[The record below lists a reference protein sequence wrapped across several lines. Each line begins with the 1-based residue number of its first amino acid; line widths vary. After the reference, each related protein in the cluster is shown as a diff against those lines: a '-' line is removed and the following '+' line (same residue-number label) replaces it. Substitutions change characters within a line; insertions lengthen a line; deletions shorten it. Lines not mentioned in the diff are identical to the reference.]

1 MRFSEKWL
9 REWVNPAV
17 DTATLGHQ
25 VTMAGLEVDSIE
37 PAAPE
42 FSGVVVAKVISK
54 EKHPDADKLSICM
67 VDAGQ
72 EEPLQIVCGASN
84 VAAGLKVPAALVGA
98 KLPGNFKIKKGK
110 LRGVA
115 SFGMLC
121 SAVEIGMAESAD
133 GLMIL
138 PEDAPIGQDVRE
150 YFDLDDACIEVDL
163 TPNRSDC
170 LGLRGIARE
179 VAVLNNT
186 TVTELEIP
194 TVAATSDESFP
205 VEVSA
210 ADMCPRY
217 VGRVIK
223 GINPKAE
230 TPLWL
235 AERLRRSNIR
245 TINPVVD
252 VTNYVMLEL
261 GQPMHGFD
269 LAKLSGGIKIR
280 LAEQDEVL
288 MLLDGKEIK
297 LNSDTLVIAD
307 HGRALAVAGVMGGE
321 DSGVTDETQDIL
333 LESAFF
339 APTTIAGKARGYGL
353 HTDSSHRFERGV
365 DPELQVMAIERATQ
379 LVLDIC
385 GGVAG
390 PVNEVASEA
399 NLPKPQAIKLR
410 SDRIKRVLGVAVEG
424 AEVERILTTLG
435 LSCSAIEGGWQV
447 TAPSF
452 RFDINIEVDLIE
464 EIGRIFGYD
473 NLPTTRPSPD
483 MVMQPQTELKLPIYQ
498 LRRILVQRGYQEAIT
513 YSFVDPKVQQVL
525 TPELPGV
532 ELANPISSDMS
543 VMRTTLWSG
552 LVQALSYN
560 ANRQQ
565 DRIRLFETG
574 RRFVQMDDELAQ
586 EPVIAGLIYGEVDPE
601 QWAESGRKVDFYDA
615 KGDVEALLRAGGI
628 EDARFE
634 VGENPALHPGQSAM
648 IMRAGEAIGWLGKVS
663 PVVAKKLD
671 IPSNVYL
678 YELSLEALTEARLP
692 AFKALSKFPSIRRDI
707 AIIVNED
714 ISLQSVQDCIKTAA
728 PVILKELKLFD
739 IYTGKGIDSGKKSLA
754 IALNLQ
760 DDSKTLT
767 DDDVD
772 NAVTLILNALSGE
785 LNAKLRE

>member
-17 DTATLGHQ
+17 NTATLGHQ
-25 VTMAGLEVDSIE
+25 VTMAGLEVDSIV
-37 PAAPE
+37 PAALE

-54 EKHPDADKLSICM
+54 EKHPDADKLSVCM
-67 VDAGQ
+67 VDVGQ
-72 EEPLQIVCGASN
+72 DEPLQIVCGASN
-84 VAAGLKVPAALVGA
+84 VAAGLKVPAALIGA
-98 KLPGNFKIKKGK
+98 KLPGDFKIKKGK
-110 LRGVA
+110 LRGVH

-121 SAVEIGMAESAD
+121 SAVEIGMADTSD

-138 PEDAPIGQDVRE
+138 PDDAPIGQDIRE

-170 LGLRGIARE
+170 LSLRGIARE

-186 TVTELEIP
+186 SVTELEINAIP
-194 TVAATSDESFP
+194 AASDEHFP
-205 VEVSA
+205 VEVGASA
-210 ADMCPRY
+210 ACPRY

-223 GINPKAE
+223 GINSKAE
-230 TPLWL
+230 TPLWMT
-235 AERLRRSNIR
+235 ERLRRSDIR

-269 LAKLSGGIKIR
+269 LAKLEGGIKVR
-280 LAEQDEVL
+280 MAAQGELL
-288 MLLDGKEIK
+288 TLLDGKEVK
-297 LNSDTLVIAD
+297 LNNDTLVIAD
-307 HGRALAVAGVMGGE
+307 HGRPLAIAGVMGGE
-321 DSGVTDETQDIL
+321 DSGVSDETQNIL

-339 APTTIAGKARGYGL
+339 APGYIAGKARSYGL

-365 DPELQVMAIERATQ
+365 DPELQAMAIERATQ
-379 LVLDIC
+379 LILEIC
-385 GGVAG
+385 GGIAG
-390 PVNEVASEA
+390 PVNEVASESD
-399 NLPKPQAIKLR
+399 LPKPQAITLR
-410 SDRIKRVLGVAVEG
+410 SERIKRVLGIEVDG
-424 AEVERILTTLG
+424 AEVERILSTLG
-435 LSCSAIEGGWQV
+435 LNCVAIESGWQV

-473 NLPTTRPSPD
+473 NLPTTRPTPA
-483 MVMQPQTELKLPIYQ
+483 MVMQPQTELQLPIYQ

-525 TPELPGV
+525 TPELAGV

-552 LVQALSYN
+552 LLQALSYN

-574 RRFVQMDDELAQ
+574 RRFVPMEDELAQ
-586 EPVIAGLIYGEVDPE
+586 EPVIAGVVWGDVNPE
-601 QWAESGRKVDFYDA
+601 QWSEPGQKVDFFDA

-628 EDARFE
+628 EEACFE
-634 VGENPALHPGQSAM
+634 AAEHPALHPGQSAM
-648 IMRAGEAIGWLGKVS
+648 ISRGEQPIGWLGKIS
-663 PVVAKKLD
+663 PVVAKQLD
-671 IPSNVYL
+671 LPANIYL
-678 YELSLEALTEARLP
+678 YELSLEALIEAKLP
-692 AFKALSKFPSIRRDI
+692 QFKPLSKFPSIRRDI
-707 AIIVNED
+707 AIIVDEKV
-714 ISLQSVQDCIKTAA
+714 SLESVQECIESAA
-728 PVILKELKLFD
+728 SLILKELKLFD

-767 DDDVD
+767 DEDVE
-772 NAVTLILNALSGE
+772 AVVEKILNALSGE
-785 LNAKLRE
+785 LNAKLRD